1 MAVHFAA
8 TTLRGGLLFLVVLI
22 KFFIVSNCYP
32 FPRFLR
38 RIRSPNNTALQ
49 DGSLAELINGKSDMA
64 THLIKESSQL
74 IHPEAVKE
82 LELTP
87 VNYPV
92 VLEAAQGASLL
103 VSWAAAGRCLWLNGM
118 LMVIVI
124 IFRVGGASK
133 WVIMPPVNYRSL
145 EY

>member
-1 MAVHFAA
+1 
-8 TTLRGGLLFLVVLI
+8 
-22 KFFIVSNCYP
+22 
-32 FPRFLR
+32 
-38 RIRSPNNTALQ
+38 
-49 DGSLAELINGKSDMA
+49 MA

-103 VSWAAAGRCLWLNGM
+103 AGWASASRCLWLNGM

>member
-22 KFFIVSNCYP
+22 KFFIVSNCYA

-49 DGSLAELINGKSDMA
+49 DGSLAELINGESDMA
-64 THLIKESSQL
+64 IHLIKESSQL

-92 VLEAAQGASLL
+92 VLEAAQGASVL
-103 VSWAAAGRCLWLNGM
+103 AGI
-118 LMVIVI
+118 LMV
-124 IFRVGGASK
+124 GASD
-133 WVIMPPVNYRSL
+133 
-145 EY
+145 